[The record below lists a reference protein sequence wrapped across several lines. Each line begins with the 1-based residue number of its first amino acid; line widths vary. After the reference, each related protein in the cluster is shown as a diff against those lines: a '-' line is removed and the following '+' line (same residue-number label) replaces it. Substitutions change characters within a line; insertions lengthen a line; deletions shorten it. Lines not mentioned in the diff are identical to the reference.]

1 MNIRN
6 SIKTTKLKDCLAIV
20 GNTGQRDFLLCIYV
34 VELFVPVHFTVA
46 SLSNGRNVQGR
57 NYEFF
62 SGKHKK
68 FVLLVRH
75 KNKGSTDEVV
85 LHHEIYLE
93 LYICFSCQE
102 SFIHFKIKIK
112 LIYDDS

>member
-1 MNIRN
+1 MSIHK

-20 GNTGQRDFLLCIYV
+20 GNTGQRDRLVCIYV

-62 SGKHKK
+62 QAST
-68 FVLLVRH
+68 
-75 KNKGSTDEVV
+75 KN
-85 LHHEIYLE
+85 LF
-93 LYICFSCQE
+93 C
-102 SFIHFKIKIK
+102 
-112 LIYDDS
+112 